1 MGLFQKKIH
10 SDVKHAPLYTIGGQQ
25 TLLIVGL
32 GNPGDSYAGT
42 RHNAGFD
49 CLNAF
54 VAGHDEFGQ
63 WVTKKDLSCDI
74 VSGIFGGTRVIV
86 IKPTTFM
93 NDSGRAVQAV
103 QSFYKIANA
112 QTIVVHDELA
122 LPYGQIRTSIGGS
135 SAGHNG
141 IKSLIS
147 HCGEDFGRVRIGID
161 NPDKPNGD
169 TKDFVLKP
177 FNSSEKA
184 HNSALLRET
193 ESILIESVFQ
203 HKLST
208 ETRSFIIG

>member
-54 VAGHDEFGQ
+54 VAGHDEFGK

-103 QSFYKIANA
+103 Q
-112 QTIVVHDELA
+112 LA
-122 LPYGQIRTSIGGS
+122 LSVHPAVRLQNADR
-135 SAGHNG
+135 G
-141 IKSLIS
+141 I
-147 HCGEDFGRVRIGID
+147 
-161 NPDKPNGD
+161 
-169 TKDFVLKP
+169 
-177 FNSSEKA
+177 FNAK
-184 HNSALLRET
+184 
-193 ESILIESVFQ
+193 
-203 HKLST
+203 
-208 ETRSFIIG
+208 TRSAYAAFQRSLGLPADSCNGLPTFETLRALSNNPTFFRAEG